1 MNAVRVVFLNLFY
14 YLDCWEEL
22 CQASPPDRDPPSSWR
37 LVPLSQ
43 HHPHTP
49 SSCSLLPV
57 CIFHCTFNTRHCFTP
72 HCCYV
77 VKSVVVLIWEYD
89 LMLECV
95 DYWSQVCPAHSQC
108 EDPES
113 TLSTQPQMRSTRLLC
128 ESEILTNQ
136 SWLDVALAGSAATP
150 TPSILAGANRCSTP
164 RSIVSHRVHPGP
176 VLSSCQPRSAFW
188 RPAYTPRISCQNS
201 QAFLP
206 STWYSANCWSKQVV
220 VIIMQSDTHHTVT
233 ISLIQIWFKLLVTH
247 SLMASE

>member
-57 CIFHCTFNTRHCFTP
+57 CIFHCTFNTRNCFTP

-89 LMLECV
+89 LMLESV

-136 SWLDVALAGSAATP
+136 SWLDVAVVVSAATP
-150 TPSILAGANRCSTP
+150 TPSILAGANRSSAPPALSSLTESTP
-164 RSIVSHRVHPGP
+164 AQFWAPVSHAA
-176 VLSSCQPRSAFW
+176 LSGDQ
-188 RPAYTPRISCQNS
+188 RILRE
-201 QAFLP
+201 FLVRILKRF
-206 STWYSANCWSKQVV
+206 YHQLD
-220 VIIMQSDTHHTVT
+220 ILQTVGVN
-233 ISLIQIWFKLLVTH
+233 KLLW
-247 SLMASE
+247 S